1 MVALA
6 GGRSGFGA
14 SHSATV
20 IGSRAAVAMVACVT
34 LAAIAMRVILA
45 HAPAGVGLQLS
56 QPFAVLTGAG
66 TFGAIAFGV
75 LAIGLAGATAA
86 YFVSMRERSNLEA
99 LDSRAVR
106 RAALAAIGV
115 VAACWLVPVA
125 FSSDVYAYAA
135 YAEAALRGA
144 DPFARIVLSGSG
156 QTTAALRMQWGAA
169 VPACVYGWGF
179 VATAAAVTWLTVPMG
194 LAAQLDG
201 LRLTSSVAAL
211 ACGAL
216 AYAAFPGDRTT
227 RLRSAV
233 LIGCN
238 PVTLWCAVEGHND
251 AWAAAVGLAGCA
263 LARRRPRLGAFVAG
277 AAGAFKLP
285 AAAAGALAT
294 FRRPDVWIAAMAGMA
309 VSAAAMWPVAAH
321 WKGGSNVHGPYA
333 PQASLQGLTFDL
345 LTPVAGSDAGRIIA
359 IALAACAAIALGVV
373 AGARLRR
380 GDREG
385 WVLLALAAWLLIP
398 NPYPW
403 YGLWLTLAAA
413 LAPASR
419 AATVVVWTIAGSLV
433 RYVPDVAGMPPLW
446 ISAMMS
452 AIAIIPYA
460 LLIRVR
466 GSAIINGPT

>member
-1 MVALA
+1 MI
-6 GGRSGFGA
+6 R
-14 SHSATV
+14 T
-20 IGSRAAVAMVACVT
+20 RAAVAMVACVT
-34 LAAIAMRVILA
+34 LAAIAMRVVLP
-45 HAPAGVGLQLS
+45 HAPLGVRLQLS

-66 TFGAIAFGV
+66 IFGAMQMSV
-75 LAIGLAGATAA
+75 LAIGLTVATAA
-86 YFVSMRERSNLEA
+86 YFMLMRELSKREA
-99 LDSRAVR
+99 LDSRAIR
-106 RAALAAIGV
+106 LAASAAIGV

-135 YAEAALRGA
+135 YGQAALRGA
-144 DPFARIVLSGSG
+144 DPFARLVLSGSD
-156 QTTAALRMQWGAA
+156 QLTAAARIQWGAA

-179 VATAAAVTWLTVPMG
+179 VATAAAVMWLTVPMG
-194 LAAQLDG
+194 LLAQLDG

-238 PVTLWCAVEGHND
+238 PVTLWCAAEGHND

-263 LARRRPRLGAFVAG
+263 LARGRPRLGAFVAG

-285 AAAAGALAT
+285 AIAAGAFVT
-294 FRRPDVWIAAMAGMA
+294 FRRPDVWIAALAGVT
-309 VSAAAMWPVAAH
+309 VSAAAMWPVATH
-321 WKGGSNVHGPYA
+321 WASGSNVHGGYA
-333 PQASLQGLTFDL
+333 PQASLQGLTFVL
-345 LTPVAGSDAGRIIA
+345 LAPVAGYAAARMAA
-359 IALAACAAIALGVV
+359 IVLASCAAIALGAVG
-373 AGARLRR
+373 GAHLRR
-380 GDREG
+380 SERDG

-419 AATVVVWTIAGSLV
+419 AATVIVWTIAGSLV
-433 RYVPDVAGMPPLW
+433 RYVPDAAGIPPLL
-446 ISAMMS
+446 ISAMLS

-460 LLIRVR
+460 LLIRAR
-466 GSAIINGPT
+466 RSAIINGPT